1 VRVGGNENERQHLL
15 PLVDELLQ
23 RGLLPRELWADRG
36 YDSGELR
43 QQLRER
49 GIEPMISERRRRNE
63 PAPAGSPTVLRGHRR
78 RAKTRDPLGRKR
90 WPVERTTS
98 WLRSWRRVATRWERR
113 PELWLAFIQLAAAI
127 VLSWR
132 LESFR

>member
-1 VRVGGNENERQHLL
+1 MVDQLL
-15 PLVDELLQ
+15 E
-23 RGLLPRELWADRG
+23 RGLLPAEVWADRG

-43 QQLRER
+43 EQLRAR
-49 GIEPMISERRRRNE
+49 GIVPMISKRRAKGE

-78 RAKTRDPLGRKR
+78 RAKTPDPLGRKR

-98 WLRSWRRVATRWERR
+98 WLRSWRRVSTRWERR